1 MLGKYFIVP
10 KFCILNIPRITTAF
24 RGVSTLYF
32 ILFSQFHIFPL
43 YRNSVLTTL
52 PMIWKIFVDITSAG
66 MTMAFPIFFFTF
78 FWLILFSYLTNYFN
92 LHCIF
97 KKHDIYDT
105 DEIECNWYF
114 GTKQLEAKSNDSSNF
129 PYMIP

>member
-10 KFCILNIPRITTAF
+10 KFSILNIPRITTAF

-32 ILFSQFHIFPL
+32 ILFSQFHILPL

-52 PMIWKIFVDITSAG
+52 PMILKIFVDITSAG

-92 LHCIF
+92 LHFIF
-97 KKHDIYDT
+97 KKYDIYYI
-105 DEIECNWYF
+105 DEIECNCNF